1 MPRGSSTV
9 RALLAGN
16 YYPIVTKIE
25 PERLMLG
32 AQKIGVGRNILMK
45 DNPFEF
51 LLISCLFLAY
61 GGGQS
66 RNTNVSMVSISRL
79 S

>member
-1 MPRGSSTV
+1 
-9 RALLAGN
+9 
-16 YYPIVTKIE
+16 
-25 PERLMLG
+25 MLG

-45 DNPFEF
+45 DNSFEF

-66 RNTNVSMVSISRL
+66 RNTNVSMVSISRVA
-79 S
+79 